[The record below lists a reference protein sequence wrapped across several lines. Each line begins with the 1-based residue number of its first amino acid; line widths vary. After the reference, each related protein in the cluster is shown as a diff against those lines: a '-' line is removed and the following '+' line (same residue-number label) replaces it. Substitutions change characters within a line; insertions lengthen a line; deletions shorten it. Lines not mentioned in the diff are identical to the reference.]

1 MKYFQDRFGRKINLT
16 DERLAHIL
24 EHPEIVDAENK
35 IEETL
40 LFPQRV
46 VRDEE
51 DSNVW
56 LYYRPYVPPQES
68 FLLVIVKVSN
78 GEGFVI
84 TAFVVK
90 NIRKGGTIWKAD

>member
-1 MKYFQDRFGRKINLT
+1 MKYFQDRFGRKVRLT
-16 DERLAHIL
+16 NERLQHIL
-24 EHPEIVDAENK
+24 EHPEMLDAENK

-40 LFPQRV
+40 LFPQCV
-46 VRDEE
+46 IRDGD

-56 LYYRPYVPPQES
+56 LYYRSYMPPQKS

-84 TAFVVK
+84 TAFIVK
-90 NIRKGGTIWKAD
+90 NMRKGETIWQAD